1 MLEHPLQRFFHSMRA
16 KRPFDWVRFQR
27 RDLLLIDHPLCQAVF
42 SRQGAQLLHFQPQG
56 ERPLLWCASEW
67 PALSSAPVRG
77 GIPVCW
83 PWFGSHPNGSE
94 WPQQGWARQREWR
107 LLDAYADESKVVVS
121 WQLDLEDWHVRL
133 DARLGQRLELELCSY
148 HEEDDDCLFSF
159 ALQPYWR
166 VGALS
171 RVVVHG
177 MELESARG
185 QRGASRIPGT
195 WIPRGAVKQVLYH
208 PGSQVLEDGGWNRRL
223 RIDKNVSAGSVIWHP
238 GSRPVEQVE
247 PGEAERFLCI
257 GAAGYRPGGLILA
270 PGERMRLSLAAGL
283 Q

>member
-177 MELESARG
+177 MGWSRLAASAALRG
-185 QRGASRIPGT
+185 FR
-195 WIPRGAVKQVLYH
+195 
-208 PGSQVLEDGGWNRRL
+208 
-223 RIDKNVSAGSVIWHP
+223 
-238 GSRPVEQVE
+238 E
-247 PGEAERFLCI
+247 PGYRAARSSRCSTI
-257 GAAGYRPGGLILA
+257 PDRWCWRTAAGTAACGSTRTSA
-270 PGERMRLSLAAGL
+270 PAA
-283 Q
+283 

>member
-1 MLEHPLQRFFHSMRA
+1 
-16 KRPFDWVRFQR
+16 
-27 RDLLLIDHPLCQAVF
+27 
-42 SRQGAQLLHFQPQG
+42 
-56 ERPLLWCASEW
+56 
-67 PALSSAPVRG
+67 
-77 GIPVCW
+77 
-83 PWFGSHPNGSE
+83 
-94 WPQQGWARQREWR
+94 
-107 LLDAYADESKVVVS
+107 
-121 WQLDLEDWHVRL
+121 
-133 DARLGQRLELELCSY
+133 
-148 HEEDDDCLFSF
+148 
-159 ALQPYWR
+159 
-166 VGALS
+166 
-171 RVVVHG
+171 

-208 PGSQVLEDGGWNRRL
+208 PGSLVLEDGGWNRRL

-283 Q
+283 QPGGRSVVLVEGIAGRHQAFLDPPQVRLEVHAAAQGPSVASTSSTVSWTIREVIGM

>member
-133 DARLGQRLELELCSY
+133 DARLGQR
-148 HEEDDDCLFSF
+148 
-159 ALQPYWR
+159 
-166 VGALS
+166 
-171 RVVVHG
+171 
-177 MELESARG
+177 
-185 QRGASRIPGT
+185 GASRIPGT

-208 PGSQVLEDGGWNRRL
+208 PGSLVLEDGGWNRRL